1 MRRIEELGRIHE
13 VGRKTKATVVTCVDT
28 GRTFANVPVFDIVF
42 DIEGRRIEFEHVYG
56 PRLIKKYKPGVK
68 VDVWIDP
75 VNPDAIVPN

>member
-1 MRRIEELGRIHE
+1 M
-13 VGRKTKATVVTCVDT
+13 GRKTKATVVTCVDT
-28 GRTFANVPVFDIVF
+28 GRTFANVPVFEITF

-75 VNPDAIVPN
+75 ENPDAIVPN